1 MQTNEDVIFSARL
14 QENISHLKER
24 YADCFDVVFHD
35 FSCGQTPAVIVY
47 FMGLTDSDMINR
59 YILEPTLKQLSEDG
73 GITLG
78 DFCKCLPVSSY
89 TMIQTM
95 DQAVMEIGDGNVVL
109 LMDGEERAISLY
121 LAKWEQRSITEPEA
135 ESVVRGPR
143 EGFIET
149 LMVNVSMIR
158 RKLKSPDLKMKSIR
172 IGRFSQTEVVV
183 AFVSGIIESSLVTE
197 IESRLSRINI
207 DGILESGM
215 IEELIEDN
223 PYSPFPQLQ
232 STERPDVVA
241 ANLLEGRAAILVEG
255 TPIALIAPATIFTFL
270 QSPEDHY
277 QRYYIGTAI
286 RWLRY
291 FFAFIA
297 LIGPSFYVAIVTYHQ
312 EMIPTTLL
320 LNMTKSR
327 EQIPFPA
334 LVEALLM
341 EITFEALREAGVRL
355 PKQIGAAVS
364 IVGALV
370 IGQAA
375 IAAGLVSSPM
385 VMVVAITGIAS
396 FLIPHFAFGITVR
409 LLRFPMMLLAG
420 FLGFFGLMMGITLI
434 LTHLFALR
442 SFGVPYV
449 TLSTATNL
457 SQLKDILVR
466 VPTWKMNTRPRIGV
480 WNRYRQGANQ
490 RPGPGRGGRRK

>member
-1 MQTNEDVIFSARL
+1 MNNSGESAITPRL
-14 QENISHLKER
+14 MDNIER
-24 YADCFDVVFHD
+24 IKALYADCFDVVFHD
-35 FSCGQTPAVIVY
+35 LKCGRKAAVIV
-47 FMGLTDSDMINR
+47 FLTGMTDNEMLNR
-59 YILEPTLKQLSEDG
+59 YILDPALQKLADDEG
-73 GITLG
+73 GLNAL
-78 DFCKCLPVSSY
+78 CECLPVSSFSQVK
-89 TMIQTM
+89 TLE
-95 DQAVMEIGDGNVVL
+95 QAVMEVGNGNPVL
-109 LMDGEERAISLY
+109 LMEDEHRALSFS
-121 LAKWEQRSITEPEA
+121 LAKWEKRSITEPEA

-143 EGFIET
+143 EGFVET
-149 LMVNVSMIR
+149 LIDNVTMVR
-158 RKLKSPDLKMKSIR
+158 RKLKTPTLKMKSMR
-172 IGRFSQTEVVV
+172 IGRYSQTEVVIAYMNDIV
-183 AFVSGIIESSLVTE
+183 DPALISE
-197 IESRLSRINI
+197 IESRLERIDV
-207 DGILESGM
+207 DGILESGN

-232 STERPDVVA
+232 TTERPDVVA

-255 TPIALIAPATIFTFL
+255 TPIVLIAPTSIFAFL
-270 QSPEDHY
+270 HSPEDYY
-277 QRYYIGTAI
+277 QRYYIGSAI

-291 FFAFIA
+291 LFALIA
-297 LIGPSFYVAIVTYHQ
+297 LIGPSFYVAVVTFHQ

-396 FLIPHFAFGITVR
+396 FLIPHFTLGISIR

-420 FLGFFGLMMGITLI
+420 TLGFFGLMMGFALI
-434 LTHLFALR
+434 LTHLFSLR
-442 SFGVPYV
+442 SFGAPYTSIV
-449 TLSTATNL
+449 TVTRWN
-457 SQLKDILVR
+457 QLKDVAVR
-466 VPTWKMNTRPRIGV
+466 APFWKMNRRPRTGF
-480 WNRYRQGANQ
+480 WNRYRQGPHQ
-490 RPGPGRGGRRK
+490 RPGSSRGGSK

>member
-1 MQTNEDVIFSARL
+1 MQTNEEMIISDRL
-14 QENISHLKER
+14 HENISRLKKQ

-35 FSCGQTPAVIVY
+35 FNCGQTPAVIVY
-47 FMGLTDSDMINR
+47 VLGLTDNDLINR
-59 YILEPTLKQLSEDG
+59 YVLEPTLKQISEDDG
-73 GITLG
+73 VTLG
-78 DFCKCLPVSSY
+78 DFSECLPVSSY
-89 TMIQTM
+89 TKIRTI
-95 DQAVMEIGDGNVVL
+95 DQAVMEIGDGNVVM
-109 LMDGEERAISLY
+109 LMDGDDWAISLY

-158 RKLKSPDLKMKSIR
+158 RKLKTPDLKMKSIR

-183 AFVSGIIESSLVTE
+183 AYMNGIIESSLITE
-197 IESRLSRINI
+197 IESRLTRIDV
-207 DGILESGM
+207 DGILESGT

-232 STERPDVVA
+232 TTERPDVVA
-241 ANLLEGRAAILVEG
+241 ANLLEGRAAIIVEG
-255 TPIALIAPATIFTFL
+255 TPIVLMAPATIFSFL
-270 QSPEDHY
+270 QSSEDHY

-291 FFAFIA
+291 LFAFLA

-375 IAAGLVSSPM
+375 ISAGLVSSPM

-396 FLIPHFAFGITVR
+396 FLIPHFAFGISVR

-420 FLGFFGLMMGITLI
+420 FLGFFGLMMGLTLI

-449 TLSTATNL
+449 SLTTVTHL
-457 SQLKDILVR
+457 SQLKDVLVR
-466 VPTWKMNTRPRIGV
+466 VPFWKMNTRPRIGV
-480 WNRYRQGANQ
+480 WNRYRQGSNQ
-490 RPGPGRGGRRK
+490 RPGPGRGGRGR